1 MLWYGV
7 QAYNHPYI
15 NQCVMEKNSREHQ
28 RSSMFKRTRS
38 LVCLSIAAALSTP
51 IPVQANS
58 LDLPDIGTTASSTL
72 TIAQEIQYG
81 DAYMRMLRSSQ
92 PIVSDPVLNEYIE
105 SLGHRLVANASDVKT
120 PFTFF
125 MIHDRN
131 INAFAFFG
139 GYVALHSGLFLHAQ
153 SESELASVVAHEI
166 AHVTQRHLA
175 RSMEDQARRSPAN
188 MAALVGALLL
198 AIASPEAGI
207 AAMTAATAGN
217 IQGQINYTRSNEK
230 EADRFG
236 ISTLASAGFDVN
248 AMPRF
253 FGRLAD
259 EYRYASKPPPMLLTH
274 PLPEDRV
281 TDSRARAQSYPARQ
295 VEPTLNY
302 HLARARIV
310 ARYAGI
316 DDKAANDWFVR
327 TEKSAQPSVKVA
339 FQYGKA
345 LVLLDNKEYQRA
357 SVILQRLLKQ
367 APDNRFYLDA
377 MSDVYIG
384 LNQAEQAQSLL
395 ASALK
400 SAPNNPV
407 LSINYAN
414 ALIQQ
419 DKNDQAIKVLQRY
432 THDYPNDINGWSL
445 LSDANINL
453 GISDEDLAARA
464 EILALKANWN
474 KAIQYYTQASQLA
487 ELGSLKQ
494 ARYDARIDQ
503 LMVQRDR
510 FLALQ

>member
-1 MLWYGV
+1 
-7 QAYNHPYI
+7 
-15 NQCVMEKNSREHQ
+15 
-28 RSSMFKRTRS
+28 MFKRMRS
-38 LVCLSIAAALSTP
+38 LVCLSVAAALIAPTP
-51 IPVQANS
+51 VLANS
-58 LDLPDIGTTASSTL
+58 LDLPDIGTTASGTL
-72 TIAQEIQYG
+72 TIAQEMQYG
-81 DAYMRMLRSSQ
+81 DAYMRMLRNSQ
-92 PIVSDPVLNEYIE
+92 PIVNDPVLNEYID

-125 MIHDRN
+125 MIRDRN

-175 RSMEDQARRSPAN
+175 RSMEEQARRSPAT
-188 MAALVGALLL
+188 MAALAGSLLL
-198 AIASPEAGI
+198 AIAAPEAGI
-207 AAMTAATAGN
+207 AAITATTAGSM
-217 IQGQINYTRSNEK
+217 QGQINYTRSNEK

-236 ISTLASAGFDVN
+236 ISTLSKAGFDVN

-274 PLPEDRV
+274 PLPEDRI
-281 TDSRARAQSYPARQ
+281 TDSRARAQNYPATR
-295 VEPTLNY
+295 VEPSLDY

-316 DDKAANDWFVR
+316 EAKAAQDWFNR
-327 TEKSAQPSVKVA
+327 TEKKAEPSVQAA

-345 LVLLDNKEYQRA
+345 LVHLDNKELDQA
-357 SVILQRLLKQ
+357 NTILSKLIEQQ
-367 APDNRFYLDA
+367 PNNRFYLDA
-377 MSDVYIG
+377 MSDLYIAQG
-384 LNQAEQAQSLL
+384 KADKAEALL
-395 ASALK
+395 SKALL
-400 SAPNNPV
+400 SAPNNAV

-414 ALIQQ
+414 ALLKQE
-419 DKNDQAIKVLQRY
+419 KNAAAIKVLQRY
-432 THDYPNDINGWSL
+432 THDNPNDVNGWHL
-445 LSDANINL
+445 LSEANIHL
-453 GISDEDLAARA
+453 GQSDEDLAARA

-503 LMVQRDR
+503 LMIQRDR